1 MILKDC
7 TRVEVIKNG
16 KGRLFT
22 EYDFD
27 GAEISIQD
35 EGTTLKIF
43 VGYPLS
49 TDDEYVVREISQQ
62 AKERAANYMGLK
74 KSKCQD

>member
-1 MILKDC
+1 MMILKDC

-35 EGTTLKIF
+35 DGTTLKVF
-43 VGYPLS
+43 LDYPIEPK
-49 TDDEYVVREISQQ
+49 TI
-62 AKERAANYMGLK
+62 
-74 KSKCQD
+74 